1 MGRFKEILEKVE
13 LTTAYIGKKTK
24 DGIDFLILSREY
36 SKEKNKL
43 SELYEELGRM
53 AYQIHNQET
62 NDVNEIENLCSQ
74 IKEQI
79 KVVDRLEQEMNGL
92 KETAHTAQE
101 VNHVTEEIHIS
112 ENIPKPETGKDGFL
126 LLKFCPECQIG
137 NHPEAKQC
145 ISCGHIF

>member
-1 MGRFKEILEKVE
+1 MSRLQELLEKVE
-13 LTTAYIGKKTK
+13 VTTAFIGKKAK
-24 DGIDFLILSREY
+24 DGIDFLKLNRDY

-43 SELYEELGRM
+43 SLLYEELGRI

-62 NDVNEIENLCSQ
+62 NDVNEIENLCTQ

-79 KVVDRLEQEMNGL
+79 KVVDQLEHEMNNLRDENHTIQEDHGT
-92 KETAHTAQE
+92 KET
-101 VNHVTEEIHIS
+101 HIP
-112 ENIPKPETGKDGFL
+112 ENIPKPEAGKDGFL

-137 NHPEAKQC
+137 NNPEAKQC